1 MPFDRGLPAV
11 YLPADQAQEVV
22 AALADLL
29 LAAARDPEP
38 LDTPHDEEADNA
50 RENHR

>member
-11 YLPADQAQEVV
+11 YLPADRAQEVV

-38 LDTPHDEEADNA
+38 VYTPSDEEAEDA
-50 RENHR
+50 REDHR